1 MKKYDLCIIGAGSGG
16 LTVAAVAAQMG
27 ANVVLIERDK
37 MGGDCLNYGCVPSKA
52 LLAAAKT
59 AQGFRTAKKFGIENQ
74 EPKIDFDAVK
84 NHVHNVIAQIA
95 PHDSQER
102 FEGLGVTVLRGDG
115 RFSDRQTVEVN
126 GQKIMARKFV
136 IATGSR
142 AAIPPLPGLDGV
154 PHLTNETVF
163 DVRKKPDHLLIIG
176 GGPIGAEMAQAHARL
191 GCKVTVVEMTT
202 LLSKD
207 DPEMVGIIRQQLLAE
222 GIDLREKTGV
232 ERVEKQDEKIILHL
246 DDGKMLEGSHLLLAT
261 GRRANTENL
270 NLDAAG
276 VETEKGFIKTDA
288 GQRTSNKK
296 IFAIGDC
303 AQGLQFTHAAGYHA
317 SVVLSRALF
326 HIPAKSRMEG
336 FPYVIYTDPELAQA
350 GLTEKQARAKHGE
363 KVKTLSFDLKEN
375 DRARAE
381 GRTEGRIKVT
391 ALPNGKI
398 LGCTI
403 VAPEAGEHIQLWS
416 LALSEKMKIGDI
428 AKYVSPYPTM
438 GEMSKRVAG
447 EFFKPVFF
455 GPLVKKIVR
464 FMRIFG

>member
-27 ANVVLIERDK
+27 ANVALIERDK

-59 AQGFRTAKKFGIENQ
+59 AQNFRNARKFGIENQ

-102 FEGLGVTVLRGDG
+102 FEELGVTVLRGEA
-115 RFSDRQTVEVN
+115 RFTDRQTVEVN
-126 GQKIMARKFV
+126 DQKIKARKFV

-142 AAIPPLPGLDGV
+142 AAIPPLPGLETV
-154 PHLTNETVF
+154 NYLTNETIF
-163 DVRKKPDHLLIIG
+163 DLRKKPDHLLIIG

-191 GCKVTVVEMTT
+191 GCRVTVVEMTT

-207 DPEMVGIIRQQLLAE
+207 DPEMVAIVRQQLLAE
-222 GIDLREKTGV
+222 GIELREKTGV
-232 ERVEKQDEKIILHL
+232 ERVEKHGEKIILHL
-246 DDGKMLEGSHLLLAT
+246 DDGKMLEGSHLLVAT
-261 GRRANTENL
+261 GRRANIENL
-270 NLDAAG
+270 NLEAAG
-276 VETEKGFIKTDA
+276 VETQKAYIKADA
-288 GQRTSNKK
+288 GQRTANKK

-303 AQGLQFTHAAGYHA
+303 TGGPQFTHAAGYQA
-317 SVVLSRALF
+317 SGVLMRALL
-326 HIPAKSRMEG
+326 HLPTKSHMDG
-336 FPYVIYTDPELAQA
+336 FPYVTYTDPELAQA
-350 GLTEKQARAKHGE
+350 GLTEKQARARHGKKI
-363 KVKTLSFDLKEN
+363 KVLAFDLKDN

-403 VAPEAGEHIQLWS
+403 VAPDAGEHIQLWC
-416 LALSEKMKIGDI
+416 LALSKKLKIDHI
-428 AKYVSPYPTM
+428 TKYVSPYPTM

-447 EFFKPVFF
+447 EFFKPVLF
-455 GPLVKKIVR
+455 GTGMKKIVR